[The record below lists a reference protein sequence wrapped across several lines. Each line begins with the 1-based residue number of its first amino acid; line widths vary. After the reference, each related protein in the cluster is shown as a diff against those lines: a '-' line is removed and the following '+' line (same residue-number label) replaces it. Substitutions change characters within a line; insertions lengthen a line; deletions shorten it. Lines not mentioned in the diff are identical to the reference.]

1 MKRWI
6 TCAITA
12 VALAT
17 VLACESAD
25 LSGLGKLLRQSSDG
39 ELTVETVT
47 AGLKEALR
55 VGTENAVEEL
65 SAEGGYLRNPDL
77 RIGLPEKLQEVA
89 DTLRRIG
96 LGGQVDAL
104 EQKMN
109 AAAEEAAGQALPIFW
124 DSIKAMTIE
133 DAMGI
138 LRGGPT
144 AATDYFRQTTY
155 QPLKAE
161 YEPVVEKRMEQLGL
175 VRLYNDLLTR
185 YEALPLVPQVDVKLE
200 DYVTDRALDGLYAT
214 VAEEEQRIREN
225 PAART
230 TELLRT
236 VFGSQQ

>member
-1 MKRWI
+1 MRRWI
-6 TCAITA
+6 TCAIT
-12 VALAT
+12 VLALAM
-17 VLACESAD
+17 VLACESTD
-25 LSGLGKLLRQSSDG
+25 LRGLGTLLQRSSDG

-65 SAEGGYLRNPDL
+65 STEGGYLQNPEL
-77 RIGLPEKLQEVA
+77 RIGLPEQLQKAA
-89 DTLRRIG
+89 DTVRKIG

-124 DSIKAMTIE
+124 DSIKGMTID
-133 DAMGI
+133 DATGI

-161 YEPVVEKRMEQLGL
+161 YEPVVQKRMEELGL

-185 YEALPLVPQVDVKLE
+185 YEALPLMPQVDLQLE
-200 DYVTDRALDGLYAT
+200 DYVTDRALDGLYST
-214 VAEEEQRIREN
+214 VAEEEQKIREN